1 MSTKRDYYEILGV
14 EKSAS
19 DAEIKKAYR
28 KMAIKYHPDK
38 NPDNKEAEAKFKE
51 LGEAYEALSDVDKR
65 AAYDRYGHRAFEQGG
80 GFPGGGGGG
89 QGGGFHDPFDIFREA
104 FGGGGQGGGGGSV
117 FGDIFGEAFG
127 GGGGQAAS
135 GRGSDLRY
143 DLEISLEEAVQGV
156 EKEIA
161 IRKPEGC
168 SECKG
173 TGAAKGSKVV
183 TCSTCGGRGQVSVSR
198 GFFSMT
204 QPCPTCSG
212 SGQTIE
218 RPCGVCNGEGRSE
231 KTSKIKIKIPAGVDT
246 GSRLRSPGQG
256 EAGVRGAGNG
266 DLYIVIH
273 IKAHSIFERHESD
286 LYCEIPISF
295 VKATLGGE
303 MNVPTLE
310 GKVSIKIPAGTPSGK
325 TFRLR
330 GKGVPDLRGG
340 HAGDLNVRVYV
351 EVPKKLNSEQKQKLE
366 EFAEVCD
373 EATNPESQSFFEKAK
388 GFFS

>member
-1 MSTKRDYYEILGV
+1 MSSKRDYYEILGV
-14 EKSAS
+14 AK
-19 DAEIKKAYR
+19 DATDTEIKKAYR

-51 LGEAYEALSDVDKR
+51 LGEAYEALSDADKR
-65 AAYDRYGHRAFEQGG
+65 AAYDRFGHRAFEQGG
-80 GFPGGGGGG
+80 GFPGGAAG
-89 QGGGFHDPFDIFREA
+89 GGGFHDPFDIFREV
-104 FGGGGQGGGGGSV
+104 FGGGGGGAGGSV
-117 FGDIFGEAFG
+117 FGDIFGDAFA
-127 GGGGQAAS
+127 GGGQGPS
-135 GRGSDLRY
+135 GRGADLRY
-143 DLEISLEEAVQGV
+143 DLEITLEEAVLGT

-173 TGAAKGSKVV
+173 SGAAKGSKVV

-218 RPCGVCNGEGRSE
+218 RPCGVCNGQGRSE

-256 EAGVRGAGNG
+256 EAGIRGAGNG

-273 IKAHSIFERHESD
+273 IKAHPIFERHDSD
-286 LYCEIPISF
+286 LYCEMPVSF
-295 VKATLGGE
+295 VKAALGGE
-303 MNVPTLE
+303 MNVPTLA

-330 GKGVPDLRGG
+330 GKGVPELRGG
-340 HAGDLNVRVYV
+340 GTGDLNVRIYV

-373 EATNPESQSFFEKAK
+373 EETNPESKSFFDKAK
-388 GFFS
+388 DFFS